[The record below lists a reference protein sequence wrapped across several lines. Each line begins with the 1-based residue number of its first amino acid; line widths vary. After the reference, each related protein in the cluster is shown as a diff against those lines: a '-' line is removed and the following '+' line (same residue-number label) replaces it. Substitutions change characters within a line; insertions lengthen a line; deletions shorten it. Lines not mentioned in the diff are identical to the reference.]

1 MTLEAAANVKKINE
15 AREADDKEEKVSEED
30 DDPQLI
36 GEAKTAMADVVSS
49 SSDKLTL
56 YRRKKVHAK

>member
-1 MTLEAAANVKKINE
+1 MLEAAANVKKFNE

-36 GEAKTAMADVVSS
+36 GEAKTAMDDVVSMNIS

-56 YRRKKVHAK
+56 EECPC